1 VILWTFSKGR
11 IKISLPNGTHS
22 PRFNDAKDANDWLK
36 EVNNET
42 PTNRDTVQP
51 RTKRTRS

>member
-22 PRFNDAKDANDWLK
+22 PRFDDAKNANDWLK